1 MRKLFITATVVA
13 LAIVVLSVSAL
24 AATGSFTLTSE
35 SSLAGIHLQKG
46 KYKIKIDGDQA
57 TIMQNGKV
65 IGTARVEVRKTKV
78 RNPGSVLRAAD
89 GRVLEI
95 RLKNQVVTIVR

>member
-1 MRKLFITATVVA
+1 MRVSKVGLVKLG
-13 LAIVVLSVSAL
+13 L
-24 AATGSFTLTSE
+24 AAVAAAMLFAAPVLAKEIVIKFSHVTSGKAHPKY
-35 SSLAGIHLQKG
+35 LAAEEFAKRVNTRLKG
-46 KYKIKIDGDQA
+46 K
-57 TIMQNGKV
+57 V
-65 IGTARVEVRKTKV
+65 RVEVRKTKV